1 MRFQW
6 LTNNPGDGNTPV
18 TLACLFDLVRFVVA
32 ALDLEEWP
40 EESRVDGDDVTWNE
54 FVALAKEITGMY
66 IHRFILNV
74 HV

>member
-1 MRFQW
+1 M
-6 LTNNPGDGNTPV
+6 
-18 TLACLFDLVRFVVA
+18 VA